1 MVIIFWYLADG
12 KKIQNIKIVHFHKIS
27 RASIFYKNDI
37 NIYNE
42 CLNNV
47 FMWQEKLVGFTQPGK
62 TKH

>member
-1 MVIIFWYLADG
+1 MVIIFGMKQVEEYY
-12 KKIQNIKIVHFHKIS
+12 NIKILHFHKIS

-37 NIYNE
+37 NIYIE

-47 FMWQEKLVGFTQPGK
+47 FMWQEKLVGFTQPSK